1 MSQKPAPSRPV
12 VAPTRVS
19 GGIPWWLWLILVVFG
34 VFVVTTLVRKTIPE
48 DPQLYVQE
56 GMAAIENADLATI
69 ERSVQKLK
77 DFPEYAPEQK
87 LLEGMMYL
95 GKSKPLLAIPFLE
108 YASKNPKTRIK
119 ALTQLGNAYM
129 RSHRRAECI
138 AAYEAALKDDENTD
152 DARLSLAYVLKDMI
166 SWDESLKHL
175 TTLVDRKFNPG
186 VVHQLMADIYAD
198 MGDYAKAATSYEAAL
213 VADPTSPTNSTKASR
228 LIACRLETGNLEG
241 IEGYLQGV
249 DAAGVRESARALALA
264 AKDETKQALSALDQA
279 LLENPND
286 ITANVTYGKIM
297 AGIGTKEKAAEA
309 LVSLQKLT
317 NIHSRNL
324 DLFEIVAKL
333 GTIAEDEKIA
343 VIAQQNVDQLKDLET
358 QFAARLNEVIKTRE
372 GAQARIELGDLAAA
386 TGHMELARSIY
397 QSAFVIDDKMEGVV
411 TAKVQSLFVAQPPL
425 VSMGN
430 GSAGTQTEP
439 PADPAPEVTPDPA
452 PTPEPEKAATPEPDA
467 AAKSDESAKAGTD
480 AAEPAPK

>member
-19 GGIPWWLWLILVVFG
+19 GGIPWWLWLILGVFG
-34 VFVVTTLVRKTIPE
+34 VFVVTTLVRKAIPE

-56 GMAAIENADLATI
+56 GMAALENGDIETI
-69 ERSVQKLK
+69 ERTVQKLK

-95 GKSKPLLAIPFLE
+95 GKSRPLLAIPFLE
-108 YASKNPKTRIK
+108 DASKEPKTRIK

-129 RSHRRAECI
+129 RSHQRVACI
-138 AAYEAALKDDENTD
+138 AAYEAALKDDENAD
-152 DARLSLAYVLKDMI
+152 DARLSLAYILKDMI

-175 TTLVDRKFNPG
+175 TTLVDRKFKPA

-198 MGDYAKAATSYEAAL
+198 MGDYAKAAASYEAAL
-213 VADPTSPTNSTKASR
+213 VADPTSPTNSTKATR
-228 LIACRLETGNLEG
+228 LITCRLETGNLEG

-279 LLENPND
+279 LHESPND

-297 AGIGTKEKAAEA
+297 AGIGSKEKAAEA
-309 LVSLQKLT
+309 LVSLQRLIS
-317 NIHSRNL
+317 IHSRNL
-324 DLFEIVAKL
+324 KLFEIVAKL
-333 GTIAEDEKIA
+333 ATIAEDEKLA
-343 VIAQQNVDQLKDLET
+343 GIAQQNVDQLKDLDS
-358 QFAARLNEVIKTRE
+358 QFAARLNEVVKTRE

-386 TGHMELARSIY
+386 AGHLELARSIY
-397 QSAFVIDDKMEGVV
+397 QGAFVIDDKMEGVV
-411 TAKVQSLFVAQPPL
+411 TAKVQELYVAQPPL
-425 VSMGN
+425 VSVGT
-430 GSAGTQTEP
+430 GSAETQTEP
-439 PADPAPEVTPDPA
+439 PADPAPEVTPDPE

-467 AAKSDESAKAGTD
+467 AAKSDESAKAATD
-480 AAEPAPK
+480 PTEPAPK